1 MYRLPMLHT
10 SFLND
15 IIFENG
21 VGPMNHPA
29 VDHVLHEARRLMGE
43 GWCNSMYNLG
53 DVIHEIGHV
62 IGMNHEHHD
71 GVIQGMIFGARSKE
85 Q

>member
-1 MYRLPMLHT
+1 MTL
-10 SFLND
+10 FLK
-15 IIFENG
+15 IGWAPF
-21 VGPMNHPA
+21 HPV

-71 GVIQGMIFGARSKE
+71 GVIQGMIFGME
-85 Q
+85 QGAIV